1 MYSEAMEVNIHPV
14 RVDGVEACG
23 ESGGPANREKRV
35 ISVPLQVLEVYKAV
49 AGRDCSRLDS

>member
-1 MYSEAMEVNIHPV
+1 MEVNIHPV

-35 ISVPLQVLEVYKAV
+35 ISVPLQVLEVYKAL